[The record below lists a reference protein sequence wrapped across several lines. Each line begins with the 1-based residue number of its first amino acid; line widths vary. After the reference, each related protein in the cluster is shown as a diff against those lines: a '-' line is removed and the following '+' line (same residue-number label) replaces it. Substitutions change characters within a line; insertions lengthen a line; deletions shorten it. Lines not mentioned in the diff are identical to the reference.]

1 MLLSRYQKTEIITG
15 TLLFPII
22 YYYYLKLTSK
32 SIMVSDILWCTLT
45 LFLILLFKNF
55 YMNFN
60 LLQSQA
66 QNFHLML

>member
-1 MLLSRYQKTEIITG
+1 MLLSKYQLTEIVIG
-15 TLLFPII
+15 SFLFPII
-22 YYYYLKLTSK
+22 YYNYLKLTSQ
-32 SIMVSDILWCTLT
+32 SIIIKDIIWCTFT

-60 LLQSQA
+60 LLESQA